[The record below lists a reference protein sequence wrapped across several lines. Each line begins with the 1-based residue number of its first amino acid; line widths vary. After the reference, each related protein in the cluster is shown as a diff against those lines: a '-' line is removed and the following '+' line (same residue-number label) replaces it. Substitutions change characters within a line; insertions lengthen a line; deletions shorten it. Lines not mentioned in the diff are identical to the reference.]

1 LRCKEAGWMRED
13 LAAGDVKKRDR
24 RERISRRETMGLLLG
39 NVIFYDVTGLLVKD
53 TFFPNKNG
61 HR

>member
-1 LRCKEAGWMRED
+1 MRED

-24 RERISRRETMGLLLG
+24 RERIWRRETMGLLLG